1 MRISKF
7 NKFLSNIFKKIFI
20 LIMIIIKILVM
31 KNFIL
36 FSNYFKFLLIFNHN
50 NIIITI
56 FIKIINYILKTSIIY
71 III

>member
-7 NKFLSNIFKKIFI
+7 NKFLSNIFKKIFT
-20 LIMIIIKILVM
+20 LIMIIIKILVI

-36 FSNYFKFLLIFNHN
+36 FSNYFKFLFIFNHN
-50 NIIITI
+50 NIIVNI
-56 FIKIINYILKTSIIY
+56 FIKIINYILKTTMIY